1 METPLAD
8 QSPDAV
14 FSKEEQIIAFV
25 KAAYPT
31 IDLSAGTV
39 LRDLVVKLYAHLE
52 TRIQEQI
59 DLALISSSL
68 LEISKN
74 PNDVDD
80 VQVERVLSNFN
91 VSRAEG
97 STANGIVRLFFSS
110 ANSTVITPD
119 MRFTLGGLLFRPAGS
134 YVLVSEAN
142 YTGAS
147 NQRILEASGSLF
159 TATIDLIAIDSGSS
173 GNIRATTTVTGFTPT
188 ISTLVS
194 AKADSDFTGGAD
206 ADDNV
211 ALLAK
216 AKAGVMGKVFGGRD
230 HIKAKIKAEFSGVKD
245 VGVVGFLDPE
255 MSRDLVDGVHI
266 GGRVDLFVKTA
277 AYPSRIQE
285 KVAAQMISYD
295 VANQEA
301 LFEIVLPTSKAAG
314 MYSVENIKSN
324 LTQQAGLELV
334 SDIRTLGGNTRHLVP
349 NIESAAFT
357 AYQRATIRFLVPY
370 PQIKEAAT
378 AEALTKIEIG
388 SELNPNPWLPNEYVE
403 TSTSA
408 PYPAAPYGPAS
419 IFLNQNEGV
428 VDFFYFYIEYL
439 KMPNIVEIQNYVDS
453 AAERSLSADMLV
465 HAPIPAMCSLEM
477 RLIKPAG
484 AQDPDINALKAAL
497 VSKFNSFE
505 MGKSIP
511 ASALIHTAYQN
522 IPEGYVIDLPVH
534 LYGVVIGPKLEKHVI
549 YSSDALKPPKMPLR
563 GLTQNT
569 LAFFLESRLID
580 ILVVECATS

>member
-8 QSPDAV
+8 QSPDTV

-31 IDLSAGTV
+31 IDLSAGTM

-59 DLALISSSL
+59 DLALMSSSL

-74 PNDVDD
+74 PNDVDST
-80 VQVERVLSNFN
+80 QVERVLSNFN
-91 VSRAEG
+91 VSRTEG
-97 STANGIVRLFFSS
+97 STASGIVRLFFSS
-110 ANSTVITPD
+110 ANSTVITTD
-119 MRFTLGGLLFRPAGS
+119 TLFTLGGLLFRPAGS
-134 YVLVSEAN
+134 YILVSEAN

-159 TATIDLIAIDSGSS
+159 TSTIDLIAMDLGSR
-173 GNIRATTTVTGFTPT
+173 GNIRATTMVAGVTPT

-211 ALLAK
+211 ALLTK
-216 AKAGVMGKVFGGRD
+216 AKTGVMGKVFGGRD
-230 HIKAKIKAEFSGVKD
+230 HIKAKIKSEFFSVKD

-255 MSRDLVDGVHI
+255 MTRDLVDGVHI

-277 AYPSRIQE
+277 SYPSRIQE
-285 KVAAQMISYD
+285 KIAAQMISYD
-295 VANQEA
+295 IGNQEA
-301 LFEIVLPTSKAAG
+301 LFEIVLPVSKAAG
-314 MYSVENIKSN
+314 MYSIESIKSS
-324 LTQQAGLELV
+324 LTQQTGLELV
-334 SDIRTLGGNTRHLVP
+334 SDVRTLEENIRHLIP

-357 AYQRATIRFLVPY
+357 AYQKATVRFLVPY
-370 PQIKEAAT
+370 PHIKEAAT
-378 AEALTKIEIG
+378 AEALAVIETG
-388 SELNPNPWLPNEYVE
+388 TSSNPNSWLPDEYVE
-403 TSTSA
+403 TSSTL
-408 PYPAAPYGPAS
+408 PYPQTSYGPAN
-419 IFLNQNEGV
+419 IFLNTDPNI
-428 VDFFYFYIEYL
+428 VDHFFFYVEYL
-439 KMPNIVEIQNYVDS
+439 KMPNIVEVQNYVDS

-465 HAPIPAMCSLEM
+465 HAPIPGMCSLQM

-484 AQDPDINALKAAL
+484 AQNPDINALKAAL

-534 LYGVVIGPKLEKHVI
+534 LYGVVIGPKLQKDII
-549 YSSDALKPPKMPLR
+549 YSSDALKPPKMPAR
-563 GLTQNT
+563 NLTQNT
-569 LAFFLESRLID
+569 VAFFLESALID
-580 ILVVECATS
+580 ISIVECAIS

>member
-8 QSPDAV
+8 QSPDTV

-68 LEISKN
+68 LEISKD
-74 PNDVDD
+74 PNVVDP

-97 STANGIVRLFFSS
+97 STASGIVRLFFSS

-159 TATIDLIAIDSGSS
+159 TGTIDLVAVESGSS
-173 GNIRATTTVTGFTPT
+173 GNIRATTTVTGVTPT

-211 ALLAK
+211 ALLTK
-216 AKAGVMGKVFGGRD
+216 AKTGVMGKVFGGRD
-230 HIKAKIKAEFSGVKD
+230 HIKAKIKSEFSSVKD

-255 MSRDLVDGVHI
+255 MTRDLVDGVHI
-266 GGRVDLFVKTA
+266 GGRVDLFVKSA

-285 KVAAQMISYD
+285 KLAAQMISYD
-295 VANQEA
+295 VSNQEA
-301 LFEIVLPTSKAAG
+301 LFEIVLPASKAAG

-334 SDIRTLGGNTRHLVP
+334 SDVRTLEGNTRHLVP

-357 AYQRATIRFLVPY
+357 AYQKATVRFLVPY

-378 AEALTKIEIG
+378 PYALGLIENG
-388 SELNPNPWLPNEYVE
+388 AVGNPNPWLPNEYVE
-403 TSTSA
+403 TSSTL
-408 PYPAAPYGPAS
+408 PVPQAATGPCNV
-419 IFLNQNEGV
+419 FLSTNPNA
-428 VDFFYFYIEYL
+428 VDFFFFYVEYL
-439 KMPNIVEIQNYVDS
+439 KMPNIVEIQSYVDS

-465 HAPIPAMCSLEM
+465 HAPIPGMCSLEM

-522 IPEGYVIDLPVH
+522 IPEGYVVDLPIH
-534 LYGVVIGPKLEKHVI
+534 LYGVVIGPKLEKDII
-549 YSSDALKPPKMPLR
+549 YSSDALRPPKMPAR
-563 GLTQNT
+563 NLTQNT
-569 LAFFLESRLID
+569 VAFFLESALID
-580 ILVVECATS
+580 ISIVECASS

>member
-1 METPLAD
+1 METSLAD

-39 LRDLVVKLYAHLE
+39 LRDLVIKLYAHLE

-74 PNDVDD
+74 PNNVDED
-80 VQVERVLSNFN
+80 QVERVLSNFN
-91 VSRAEG
+91 ISRAEG
-97 STANGIVRLFFSS
+97 STASGIVRLFFSS
-110 ANSTVITPD
+110 STSTVITPD
-119 MRFTLGGLLFRPAGS
+119 MRFTLGGLVFRPTES
-134 YVLVSEAN
+134 YIFVSQAN

-159 TATIDLIAIDSGSS
+159 TSTVNLIAVNPGSS
-173 GNIRATTTVTGFTPT
+173 GNVRATTTVTGITPT

-194 AKADSDFTGGAD
+194 AKADSDFTGGAN

-216 AKAGVMGKVFGGRD
+216 AKTGVMGKVFGGRD
-230 HIKAKIKAEFSGVKD
+230 HIKAKIKAKFSGVKD
-245 VGVVGFLDPE
+245 VGAVGFLDPE
-255 MSRDLVDGVHI
+255 MIRDVVDGVHI

-285 KVAAQMISYD
+285 KVAAKMISYD
-295 VANQEA
+295 VSNQEA

-314 MYSVENIKSN
+314 MYSVESIKSN

-334 SDIRTLGGNTRHLVP
+334 SDIRTLDGNTLHLVP

-357 AYQRATIRFLVPY
+357 AYQKATIKFLVPY

-378 AEALTKIEIG
+378 PAALALIEH
-388 SELNPNPWLPNEYVE
+388 SSNSWLPNEYVE
-403 TSTSA
+403 TSSTLPHPQTSL
-408 PYPAAPYGPAS
+408 GPANAL
-419 IFLNQNEGV
+419 LNNNTY
-428 VDFFYFYIEYL
+428 FFFYIEYL
-439 KMPNIVEIQNYVDS
+439 KMPNIIEVQNYVDS

-465 HAPIPAMCSLEM
+465 HAPIPGMCSLQI

-484 AQDPDINALKAAL
+484 AQNPDIDALKAAL

-511 ASALIHTAYQN
+511 ASALIHATYQN
-522 IPEGYVIDLPVH
+522 IPEGYVVDLPIH
-534 LYGVVIGPKLEKHVI
+534 LYSVIIGPKLEKDVI
-549 YSSDALKPPKMPLR
+549 YSSDALKPPNMPLR

-569 LAFFLESRLID
+569 LAFFLESALID
-580 ILVVECATS
+580 ISIVECATS

>member
-1 METPLAD
+1 METPLAN

-68 LEISKN
+68 LEISKS

-110 ANSTVITPD
+110 ANSIVVTPD

-134 YVLVSEAN
+134 YIFVSEAN

-159 TATIDLIAIDSGSS
+159 TATIDLIAVDSGSS
-173 GNIRATTTVTGFTPT
+173 GNIRATTTVTGVTPT

-255 MSRDLVDGVHI
+255 MTRDLVDGVHI

-295 VANQEA
+295 VSNQEA

-334 SDIRTLGGNTRHLVP
+334 SDVRTLDGNTRHLVS
-349 NIESAAFT
+349 NLESAAFT
-357 AYQRATIRFLVPY
+357 AYQKATIRFLVPY

-378 AEALTKIEIG
+378 PLALEIIEKG
-388 SELNPNPWLPNEYVE
+388 TTQNPNPWLPNEYVE
-403 TSTSA
+403 TASTL
-408 PYPAAPYGPAS
+408 PYPNAIHAPS
-419 IFLNQNEGV
+419 NDFLNQAN
-428 VDFFYFYIEYL
+428 FFYFYIEYL
-439 KMPNIVEIQNYVDS
+439 KMPNIVEVQNYVDS

-534 LYGVVIGPKLEKHVI
+534 LYSVIIGPKLEKSII

-569 LAFFLESRLID
+569 LAFFLESALID
-580 ILVVECATS
+580 ISIVECSTS